1 MCLVSY
7 FHELFFPFV
16 FLGCGTVVCRDCSSH
31 MIPIPTEQL
40 YHPVRVCDDCFV
52 DLEKEQALNEVLTHH
67 KNVVVQA
74 VEAVEKC
81 ELNKSPN

>member
-1 MCLVSY
+1 
-7 FHELFFPFV
+7 
-16 FLGCGTVVCRDCSSH
+16 

>member
-1 MCLVSY
+1 
-7 FHELFFPFV
+7 
-16 FLGCGTVVCRDCSSH
+16 

-67 KNVVVQA
+67 KNVVQA